1 MDARGTS
8 AGFTRV
14 ELITVMTVSA
24 ILAVVVWRSISGP
37 LLGFVDLSR
46 RAEWVDHG
54 ETALLRIARELK
66 LALPN
71 SVRISA
77 DRWTLEF
84 LRTAWGGHYRAEVDL
99 GDPTSDALDL
109 SLTQDSLQMLDVPST
124 VSGIVS
130 WAGAASLCRLSHHA
144 GARYP
149 ATGQFSAVSGACRL
163 LHFYLRSGQFVT
175 RRPRDHHLGV
185 GGH

>member
-8 AGFTRV
+8 ADFTRV

-84 LRTAWGGHYRAEVDL
+84 
-99 GDPTSDALDL
+99 
-109 SLTQDSLQMLDVPST
+109 
-124 VSGIVS
+124 
-130 WAGAASLCRLSHHA
+130 
-144 GARYP
+144 
-149 ATGQFSAVSGACRL
+149 
-163 LHFYLRSGQFVT
+163 
-175 RRPRDHHLGV
+175 
-185 GGH
+185 